1 MIRKNFSSVIHIGST
16 DQNLVARKTN
26 NIAHIKIT
34 FGNLANGYRN
44 SSHSGEVNCKQ
55 LFGTVYCSYK
65 VDVFSVW
72 TPHKLVYTSVP
83 IGGKVHFEAF
93 EIYNDVVFIG
103 FIAIT
108 FHLQP
113 SQVTRRRKL
122 RRCIVP

>member
-1 MIRKNFSSVIHIGST
+1 MIRKNFSSVIHIGSSY
-16 DQNLVARKTN
+16 QNLVARKAN
-26 NIAHIKIT
+26 NVTYIKIT
-34 FGNLANGYRN
+34 IGNLANRYCN
-44 SSHSGEVNCKQ
+44 SSHSGEVHSKQ

-83 IGGKVHFEAF
+83 IGGKVHFDAF

-113 SQVTRRRKL
+113 SQVTRWRKL